1 MGFVWALPMVPVAL
15 PLLRDVRLS
24 RPLRWA
30 LGGAWIAC
38 ALPPP
43 VGGWPRRRRHRAGR
57 DRLHRRRARVAGGRM
72 IWLAA
77 SLAMLVVI
85 ARGLDRMCETPGE
98 SRASKLARMLL
109 WAVAAVVVVEA
120 GLGAVGWL
128 GARTTLVAL
137 AAIAAGVVVLARR
150 QPRLQL
156 EIREPLSRADVGL
169 VAALIAAIAPRLWA
183 GLHRTTFL
191 YDTLS
196 YHLHVPVT
204 WMNAGHIGIVPAVF
218 GDPSPAYAPS
228 NLELV
233 FLFLMNPLRSDYL
246 AGVGQVPFAALAVAA
261 IVATAREAG
270 GRRTTALAAALA
282 FVLIPEVW
290 GQVPTAMTD
299 LGLAACLLSSLPF
312 ALRLWRARM
321 PGRADLLVFAVAIGL
336 AVGSKYAG
344 VALALPFVAI
354 GVIALVRR
362 RRSTDAPP
370 PARARVRGRAGDRR
384 LLVRPE
390 PSGRRQSVLS
400 RRPAGTAAPLAVRR
414 RRDAGVGVPPARAA
428 ISARSVRCCSGRA
441 SASSAPRRSRS
452 RASGAASRRA
462 LALALLATFWF
473 VIPYQ
478 ESRFLF
484 AAFGA
489 AAIALARAADRPPA
503 VVGWCGLAIAIGGS
517 LLQWPTRE
525 RLLVPVV
532 GAAAALVCA
541 LWRRLPIRI
550 GAFGRRVTVTIG
562 LVALLARIGCGRGTL
577 RPARSARTPWATTIW
592 PPPGRGSA
600 PTSAYDHV
608 AYTGNNLAFPL
619 AGQHLANRVAYVNV
633 AGAPADRLHDFGPPG
648 DGTAEPAPYRRGA
661 NAATWLAN
669 LRATDT
675 HVLFVAALDPIV
687 RRTIAADADGFP
699 VERAWADARPD
710 VFRLRY
716 ASGAARV
723 YAVELP

>member
-1 MGFVWALPMVPVAL
+1 
-15 PLLRDVRLS
+15 
-24 RPLRWA
+24 
-30 LGGAWIAC
+30 
-38 ALPPP
+38 
-43 VGGWPRRRRHRAGR
+43 
-57 DRLHRRRARVAGGRM
+57 M

-77 SLAMLVVI
+77 SLAMLAVI

-109 WAVAAVVVVEA
+109 WGVAAVVVVEA
-120 GLGAVGWL
+120 GLGAVGLL

-137 AAIAAGVVVLARR
+137 AAIAAGVLVLARR

-204 WMNAGHIGIVPAVF
+204 WMHAGRIGIVPAVF

-233 FLFLMNPLRSDYL
+233 FLFLMSPLRSDYL

-336 AVGSKYAG
+336 AVGTKYAG

-362 RRSTDAPP
+362 RRSTELRRPLAYALVALLATGGFWYVRNLLVTGNPFYPVAPP
-370 PARARVRGRAGDRR
+370 GLPLPSLYGGAEMRAWEYHLPVRDLGALGSM
-384 LLVRPE
+384 LL
-390 PSGRRQSVLS
+390 G
-400 RRPAGTAAPLAVRR
+400 
-414 RRDAGVGVPPARAA
+414 AGVGFIGAAA
-428 ISARSVRCCSGRA
+428 IAIARQWRSVEA
-441 SASSAPRRSRS
+441 
-452 RASGAASRRA
+452 A

-489 AAIALARAADRPPA
+489 AAIAIARAADRPPA
-503 VVGWCGLAIAIGGS
+503 VVGWCGLAVAIGGS

-532 GAAAALVCA
+532 GVAAALVCA
-541 LWRRLPIRI
+541 LWRRLAIRVGRI
-550 GAFGRRVTVTIG
+550 GGLGRRVTVTVGLIALLVG
-562 LVALLARIGCGRGTL
+562 LVAGEERHGRRVPPYDVGDDDLAAT
-577 RPARSARTPWATTIW
+577 WAW
-592 PPPGRGSA
+592 FRA
-600 PTSAYDHV
+600 NVAYERV

-633 AGAPADRLHDFGPPG
+633 AGVPADRLHDFGPPG

-661 NAATWLAN
+661 NAEAWLAN

-687 RRTIAADADGFP
+687 RRTIAADSDGFP

-710 VFRLRY
+710 VFRLRH
-716 ASGAARV
+716 ASAAARV

>member
-1 MGFVWALPMVPVAL
+1 
-15 PLLRDVRLS
+15 
-24 RPLRWA
+24 
-30 LGGAWIAC
+30 
-38 ALPPP
+38 
-43 VGGWPRRRRHRAGR
+43 
-57 DRLHRRRARVAGGRM
+57 M
-72 IWLAA
+72 ILLAA
-77 SLAMLVVI
+77 SVAMLVVI
-85 ARGLDRMCETPGE
+85 ARGLDRICETPGE

-109 WAVAAVVVVEA
+109 SAVAAVVVVEA

-128 GARTTLVAL
+128 GAQATLVVL

-150 QPRLQL
+150 HPRLQL
-156 EIREPLSRADVGL
+156 EIREPLSRADVAL
-169 VAALIAAIAPRLWA
+169 VAALIAAVALRLWA

-196 YHLHVPVT
+196 YHLHVPMT
-204 WMNAGHIGIVPAVF
+204 WTSAGHLGIVPAVF

-233 FLFLMNPLRSDYL
+233 FLFLIHPLRSDYL
-246 AGVGQVPFAALAVAA
+246 ASVGQLPFAVLAVAA

-270 GRRTTALAAALA
+270 GHRSTALAAALA
-282 FVLIPEVW
+282 FILIPEVW

-344 VALALPFVAI
+344 AALALPFVAI

-362 RRSTDAPP
+362 WRSTDLRRPLAYAFVAVLATGGFWYVRNLLVTGNPFYPVAPP
-370 PARARVRGRAGDRR
+370 GLPLPSLYGGAEMRAWAYH
-384 LLVRPE
+384 
-390 PSGRRQSVLS
+390 
-400 RRPAGTAAPLAVRR
+400 LAVG
-414 RRDAGVGVPPARAA
+414 DLGALGAMLLGPGIGFVGAAA
-428 ISARSVRCCSGRA
+428 IALARQWRSVEA
-441 SASSAPRRSRS
+441 
-452 RASGAASRRA
+452 A
-462 LALALLATFWF
+462 LALALLATFWC
-473 VIPYQ
+473 VVPYQ

-484 AAFGA
+484 GAFGV
-489 AAIALARAADRPPA
+489 AAIAIARAADKPPA
-503 VVGWCGLAIAIGGS
+503 MIGWCGLALAIGGS

-525 RLLVPVV
+525 RLLVPLV
-532 GAAAALVCA
+532 GAAAALFWA
-541 LWRRLPIRI
+541 LWRRLPIRS
-550 GAFGRRVTVTIG
+550 GRLGRRVMVTVG
-562 LVALLARIGCGRGTL
+562 LVALLLGSVAGERGYGQGVPRYTVGDDDL
-577 RPARSARTPWATTIW
+577 AAVWAW
-592 PPPGRGSA
+592 FHANVGS
-600 PTSAYDHV
+600 SHV

-619 AGQHLANRVAYVNV
+619 ASRSNRVAYVNV

-669 LRATDT
+669 LRAMDI
-675 HVLFVAALDPIV
+675 HVLFVAAMDPIV

-710 VFRLRY
+710 IFRLRY
-716 ASGAARV
+716 ASAAARV
-723 YAVELP
+723 YAVERP

>member
-1 MGFVWALPMVPVAL
+1 
-15 PLLRDVRLS
+15 
-24 RPLRWA
+24 
-30 LGGAWIAC
+30 
-38 ALPPP
+38 
-43 VGGWPRRRRHRAGR
+43 
-57 DRLHRRRARVAGGRM
+57 M
-72 IWLAA
+72 ILFAA
-77 SLAMLVVI
+77 SLAMLAVI

-98 SRASKLARMLL
+98 SRASKLARTLL

-120 GLGAVGWL
+120 GLGAIGWL
-128 GARTTLVAL
+128 GAPATLLAL

-150 QPRLQL
+150 HPRLQA
-156 EIREPLSRADVGL
+156 EIREPLSGADVGL
-169 VAALIAAIAPRLWA
+169 VAALIAAIGPRLWA

-196 YHLHVPVT
+196 YHLHVPVR
-204 WMNAGHIGIVPAVF
+204 WMHTAHIGIVPAVF

-233 FLFLMNPLRSDYL
+233 FLFLMSPLRSDYL
-246 AGVGQVPFAALAVAA
+246 AGVGQIPFAALAVAA

-270 GRRTTALAAALA
+270 GRRSTALAAALA

-321 PGRADLLVFAVAIGL
+321 SGRADLLVFAVAIGL
-336 AVGSKYAG
+336 AIGSKYAG
-344 VALALPFVAI
+344 VALALPFIAI

-362 RRSTDAPP
+362 RKSTNLRRPLAHALVAVLATGGFWYVRNVLVTGNPFYPVAPP
-370 PARARVRGRAGDRR
+370 GLPLPSLYGGAEMRAWDYHLPVGDLGALGAMLLAAGF
-384 LLVRPE
+384 
-390 PSGRRQSVLS
+390 GF
-400 RRPAGTAAPLAVRR
+400 
-414 RRDAGVGVPPARAA
+414 VGAAA
-428 ISARSVRCCSGRA
+428 IAIARQWRA
-441 SASSAPRRSRS
+441 VEAV
-452 RASGAASRRA
+452 
-462 LALALLATFWF
+462 LALALLAAFWF
-473 VIPYQ
+473 VVPYQ

-489 AAIALARAADRPPA
+489 AAIAVARAADRPPTL
-503 VVGWCGLAIAIGGS
+503 VGWGGLATAIGGS
-517 LLQWPTRE
+517 LVQWPTRE

-532 GAAAALVCA
+532 GATAALVFLVA
-541 LWRRLPIRI
+541 RRLRIRI
-550 GAFGRRVTVTIG
+550 GVFGRRVTVALGLIGLLVG
-562 LVALLARIGCGRGTL
+562 LVAGEARYGRRVRPYTVGDDDLA
-577 RPARSARTPWATTIW
+577 AAWAW
-592 PPPGRGSA
+592 FRA
-600 PTSAYDHV
+600 NVAYNHV

-661 NAATWLAN
+661 TAAAWLGN
-669 LRATDT
+669 LRAMDT
-675 HVLFVAALDPIV
+675 HVLFVAAMDPIV

-699 VERAWADARPD
+699 LERAWADVRPD

-716 ASGAARV
+716 ASRAARV
-723 YAVELP
+723 YAVERP